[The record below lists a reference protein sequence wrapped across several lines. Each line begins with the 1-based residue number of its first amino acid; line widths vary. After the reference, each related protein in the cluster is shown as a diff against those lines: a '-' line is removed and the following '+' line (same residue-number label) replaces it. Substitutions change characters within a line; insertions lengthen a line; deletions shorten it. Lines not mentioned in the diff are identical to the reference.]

1 MSCQRCSVPP
11 DPHLS
16 ALAQIAA
23 ERFGMTVEELRVRDR
38 HPDTVR
44 VRDVAVYVLWTMTDA
59 TLDVIGASL
68 DRNHSSVSDALRRAR
83 LLLEWDRHLQWDVA
97 AITERIG
104 VRP

>member
-1 MSCQRCSVPP
+1 MSCHRCSIPP

-23 ERFGMTVEELRVRDR
+23 DRFGMTVEELRVRDR

-44 VRDVAVYVLWTMTDA
+44 VRDTVVYVLWTMTDA
-59 TLDVIGASL
+59 TIDAIGATM
-68 DRNHSSVSDALRRAR
+68 RRHHASVSQALRRAR

-97 AITERIG
+97 AISERIG